1 MVHDGQDRL
10 VQQIDTIIFAI
21 MLTMCVA
28 NFTILLFCWVRFYH
42 SLEQKIAATEY
53 ILTFIPIDEIN
64 RNPKIA
70 NYIKEEILEKR

>member
-1 MVHDGQDRL
+1 M
-10 VQQIDTIIFAI
+10 FAI
-21 MLTMCVA
+21 MLTMCIS
-28 NFTILLFCWVRFYH
+28 NFTILLFCWLKFYH